1 MNLEVDGGITYQY
14 YRGQPDYKFGAGR
27 SYTTFNYSW
36 ATTTTTTTIVAGSGD
51 SSSGG
56 DGDGAGCSAALA
68 PSLAIADVAK
78 APPVYCVNVSN
89 TGARGG
95 DVVALAF
102 IRSNLTG
109 WPTKRLFGAFAV

>member
-36 ATTTTTTTIVAGSGD
+36 ATTTIVAASGD

-56 DGDGAGCSAALA
+56 DGDGTGCSAALA

-89 TGARGG
+89 TGARDG

-109 WPTKRLFGAFAV
+109 WPTKRLFGAFAM